1 MEAASRV
8 PFAQTTTKTE
18 KLRLQTF
25 MSRASQDRGML
36 ATTTEQSP
44 KRRNYNYNS
53 MNKAEQRNT
62 HRKPKLQ
69 QLRGKLHCFDYLTPA
84 GQ

>member
-1 MEAASRV
+1 MEAESRL
-8 PFAQTTTKTE
+8 PFAQSTTKTE
-18 KLRLQTF
+18 KLRLQTL
-25 MSRASQDRGML
+25 MSGASQDRGML

-44 KRRNYNYNS
+44 NRRTYNYNS
-53 MNKAEQRNT
+53 MDKAEQRNI
-62 HRKPKLQ
+62 HPKPKLQ